1 MMRRSEPGLI
11 VLTLLA
17 AMLAGCGSAH
27 TATSVS
33 GIPRDLLL
41 EARPIGRGPQFHPPA
56 KGPVIGP
63 CRSRLGRRDGVHVEL
78 FAANRVVIVPAG
90 IGTRGPVTRSSGR
103 ITHARCYGQAV
114 TLEPTGLVLVRPG
127 SRLTVSD
134 LFRSWGQPL
143 AWHRLASFAAGI
155 RGRVE
160 VYVDGKRWHG
170 TPGSVPLARHSEIVL
185 EVGPHVRPHS
195 FYTFPPGT

>member
-1 MMRRSEPGLI
+1 MMRRIGPGLI
-11 VLTLLA
+11 VQTLLV

-27 TATSVS
+27 TAPSAS

-63 CRSRLGRRDGVHVEL
+63 CRSRLGRRDGVHIEL
-78 FAANRVVIVPAG
+78 FAANRVVIVPSG
-90 IGTRGPVTRSSGR
+90 IGVRGAVTRSSGR

-114 TLEPTGLVLVRPG
+114 TLEPTGLVLVRPD
-127 SRLTVSD
+127 SRLTVSN

-143 AWHRLASFAAGI
+143 SSHRLASFAAG
-155 RGRVE
+155 RGGGVE
-160 VYVDGKRWHG
+160 VYVDGERRQG

-185 EVGPHVRPHS
+185 EVGPHVRPHNS
-195 FYTFPPGT
+195 YTFPPGT